1 MEDIS
6 KKRVSEYEDN
16 TEVKSKK
23 SKCEKEEDVV
33 VKKEEEVVVKKEE
46 VVNVKT
52 RSLYH
57 KTKEYIKRFINF

>member
-1 MEDIS
+1 MEDMS

-23 SKCEKEEDVV
+23 REEEAVIKKEEDAVI
-33 VKKEEEVVVKKEE
+33 KKEE